1 MLRSVL
7 AFSVLAALLTIAP
20 GPDFVLVVRTA
31 LAYDRPRAVAASF
44 GICSGLFA
52 WALVSAAGITALL
65 TTSKIAFT
73 VLRLAGAAYLAWLGI
88 DAIRHA
94 GRNNDDAN
102 APRFRTR
109 WHAFRTGLINN
120 VLNPKVGAFYVTV
133 LPTFIPDGSPVLAI
147 SMLLAAI
154 HVAMGIVWLIAVAL
168 MVERA
173 RAVLVR
179 RQTRRRLEQ
188 ATGIALIGFG
198 VAVAVDAAR

>member
-31 LAYDRPRAVAASF
+31 IGYDRPRAIAASL
-44 GICSGLFA
+44 GICSGLFV

-65 TTSKIAFT
+65 TAS
-73 VLRLAGAAYLAWLGI
+73 GAAYLVWVGV
-88 DAIRHA
+88 DAIRHD
-94 GRNNDDAN
+94 GRSEDEVA

-120 VLNPKVGAFYVTV
+120 VLNPKVGVFYITV
-133 LPTFIPDGSPVLAI
+133 LPTFVPDGAPVLAT

-154 HVAMGIVWLIAVAL
+154 HVAMGIVWLAAVAL
-168 MVERA
+168 MVERVRALLA
-173 RAVLVR
+173 RR
-179 RQTRRRLEQ
+179 RTRRRLEQ
-188 ATGIALIGFG
+188 ATGVALVGFG
-198 VAVAVDAAR
+198 VGVALDAVR